1 MITRGSEARADP
13 DRRVSEKGEGKRY
26 FLRTPGGWC
35 LRGGQN
41 RKLLNVTF
49 LVSLVH
55 VREASTTTPLDRIA
69 LGNPSPASTPKPAL
83 PECNRTRRGATSQRF
98 EYRNPSDLHSS
109 PAPGCS
115 QVRREARR
123 PIALRYVAPVPP

>member
-1 MITRGSEARADP
+1 MLIRIDVYQRRAKASATSCARLGAGAF
-13 DRRVSEKGEGKRY
+13 VVVK
-26 FLRTPGGWC
+26 TA
-35 LRGGQN
+35 N
-41 RKLLNVTF
+41 LLNVTF